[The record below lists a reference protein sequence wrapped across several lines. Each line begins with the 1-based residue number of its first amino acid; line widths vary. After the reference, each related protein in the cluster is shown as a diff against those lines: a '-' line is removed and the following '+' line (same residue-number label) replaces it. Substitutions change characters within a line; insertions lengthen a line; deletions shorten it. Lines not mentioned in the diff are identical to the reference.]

1 MTQSTVR
8 RTVRSTVSFAGW
20 TERHRGASRALS
32 LRQGRSVSSNSSC
45 FSRVYLRTSREKKS
59 TNLWEEKGTGASKS
73 GRIGRQTHA
82 RGSIAFGRESH
93 SW

>member
-20 TERHRGASRALS
+20 TRRHRGTSIALS
-32 LRQGRSVSSNSSC
+32 LRYGRSC
-45 FSRVYLRTSREKKS
+45 FSRVYLRTPREKQS
-59 TNLWEEKGTGASKS
+59 TNLLEENGTGASKS
-73 GRIGRQTHA
+73 ARIGRQTHA
-82 RGSIAFGRESH
+82 RESIAFGRVSR